1 MKRMILTSLIALAVS
16 VAFVS
21 AGMAE
26 QKPAPAPQ
34 TAASQPA
41 PAKERWEKVKGVIKK
56 VDEKTKEVTVKSGKE
71 DMTFAVG
78 DHTYITETTAKL
90 PLSHLKKG
98 MEATVEY
105 KKEGNKMMAEW
116 VNIHQG
122 KMEAQPQTAPQ
133 GKMEKKETLMESG
146 MGKK

>member
-1 MKRMILTSLIALAVS
+1 MKRMILTSLVVLAVS

-21 AGMAE
+21 AGMAQ
-26 QKPAPAPQ
+26 QKPAPAVQ

-41 PAKERWEKVKGVIKK
+41 TAKEKWEKVKGVIEK
-56 VDEKTKEVTVKSGKE
+56 VDEKNKEVTLKSQKE
-71 DMTFAVG
+71 EMAFSVG

-105 KKEGNKMMAEW
+105 KKDGNKMVAEW
-116 VNIHQG
+116 VNVHQA
-122 KMEAQPQTAPQ
+122 KAEAKPATQPQ
-133 GKMEKKETLMESG
+133 GKMEKKENPQESG

>member
-21 AGMAE
+21 AGMAQ

-34 TAASQPA
+34 SAATQPA
-41 PAKERWEKVKGVIKK
+41 PAKEKWEKAKGVIEK
-56 VDEKTKEVTVKSGKE
+56 VDEKTHEVTLKSEKE
-71 DMTFAVG
+71 NMTFTVG
-78 DHTYITETTAKL
+78 DHTSITENTAKQ
-90 PLSHLKKG
+90 PFSHLKKG

-116 VNIHQG
+116 VNVHQG
-122 KMEAQPQTAPQ
+122 KMEPMSQTAPQ
-133 GKMEKKETLMESG
+133 GKMEKKETPKQGGME
-146 MGKK
+146 KK

>member
-1 MKRMILTSLIALAVS
+1 MKRMILTSLVALAVS
-16 VAFVS
+16 VAFIS
-21 AGMAE
+21 AGMAQ
-26 QKPAPAPQ
+26 QKPTAAAQ

-41 PAKERWEKVKGVIKK
+41 PAIEKWEKVKGVIEK
-56 VDEKTKEVTVKSGKE
+56 VDEKTREVTLKSEKE
-71 DMTFAVG
+71 NMTFSVG

-90 PLSHLKKG
+90 PLAHLKKG

-116 VNIHQG
+116 VNVHQA
-122 KMEAQPQTAPQ
+122 MAQAKPATQPQ
-133 GKMEKKETLMESG
+133 GKMEKKESAQESG